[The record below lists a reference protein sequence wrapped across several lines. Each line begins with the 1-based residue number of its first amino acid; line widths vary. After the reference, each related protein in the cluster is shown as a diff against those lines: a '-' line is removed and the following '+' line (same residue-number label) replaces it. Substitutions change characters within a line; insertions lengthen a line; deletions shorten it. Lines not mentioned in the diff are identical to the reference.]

1 MYDFFLYMAKQEY
14 FELGALAK
22 PHGLR
27 GAFHAF
33 LDVDDPYAY
42 EGLKSVFVQVGQELI
57 PYFIEDIQIKPTVNL
72 ISFEGIDTV
81 EKAKELVGKKLF
93 LPVSFLPKLK
103 DNQFYFHEIIGYQV
117 EDEHMGLLGIV
128 KEVVSLGAQ
137 DVVVMI
143 YQNREVLI
151 PLTEEIIPRIN
162 KKDKMVYTI
171 LPEGLLDIYLND

>member
-1 MYDFFLYMAKQEY
+1 MIFFLYMAKQEY

-42 EGLKSVFVQVGQELI
+42 EGLKSVFLQIGQDLI
-57 PYFIEDIQIKPTVNL
+57 PYFIEDIQIKPTANL
-72 ISFEGIDTV
+72 ITFEGIDTV

-103 DNQFYFHEIIGYQV
+103 DDQFYFHEIIGYQV
-117 EDEHMGLLGIV
+117 EDEQLGLLGLV

-137 DVVVMI
+137 DVVVMM

-151 PLTEEIIPRIN
+151 PLTEEIIPKIN
-162 KKDKMVYTI
+162 KKDKMIYTI